1 MVCRENKGRSA
12 MIGLAKS
19 FQRMMGHPVDHD
31 ANLQSMQHQLRHEVE
46 AADSKFSSFDS
57 WPKDEQVKAWKELRA
72 RVEEL
77 PEGTMS
83 DARRYG
89 ESKTNPGIITRI
101 DQEVA
106 RLNSGKHETGS
117 PLKGV
122 QRNTGADMVASMKIV
137 SVMERL
143 VPARRSFLEN
153 QARRRGVPYSE
164 VESEWL
170 DKINEKG
177 NFSNISL
184 TDEYR
189 NSLAVSG
196 VNAQDQA
203 DLGQSGRARA
213 AMAAME
219 KETQESLAE
228 HRKKNPPRPA
238 ITEEHVRGTY
248 TKPGG
253 EGSVRC
259 AGCGQFGHE
268 EKSCPNTDLTD
279 TLDAVSE
286 QAQILDRH
294 QSILDRKEMLDSRSD
309 EEIQAVFDASA
320 PGMTVDKFRQSVARD
335 EEQLGEPLK
344 SAATVQKMRRKFE
357 KEGASALAELKSREP
372 KVSNWVQSVA
382 YNPSNGLLQVK
393 IHPAK
398 SGKEYPPRYFRAR
411 PEEVD
416 ELLAQAHIGTGL
428 HAEFLEKNQIV
439 EGHQFENAADLAEAM
454 EETRCPTCGRWASLN
469 SSHQCPVIGGPSE
482 EIDHLRV
489 RNVMSYQAKARTAR
503 ENGEPVPA
511 KPPTLVQSLKGTTD
525 NSGYLEHPDTQ
536 DKVGGALRSGSKKEA
551 LATTE
556 DGTRMWDSAVT
567 FNGTDDDWHVA
578 GHVTVWKDPETGN
591 RVIGIDGQSGNPGL
605 RCQCEQYQKTRRCP
619 HVLAVGQ
626 RLARKYEAQPAK
638 YSTRAGEPLRLQKEG
653 LANDAASLPPERLS
667 YETMSAMRV
676 DSMRQTLDA
685 ADTHGIAHLPE
696 TLWPSKAT
704 DIETGEAIESPES
717 WDRAPEYKTAKAK
730 PVDLGNTAQVVS
742 RIRRLSQSK
751 TQLIPVTEPVPGG
764 GTRTVFKK
772 DRVQYSV
779 RSEPDGS
786 IVVNVPPNVLKDTG
800 NTAQARAMEQHLIK
814 VMGLPPGRRIIP
826 NGLRISPDKATRYA
840 TLDAIAGDPSRI
852 APARMYAPQEGS
864 FAAAQHRGRSG
875 NDAQFSPA

>member
-46 AADSKFSSFDS
+46 AADSKYSSFDS
-57 WPKDEQVKAWKELRA
+57 WPQEEQVKAWKELRA

-83 DARRYG
+83 AARRYG

-101 DQEVA
+101 DQEIA
-106 RLNSGKHETGS
+106 RLGSGKHENGA

-153 QARRRGVPYSE
+153 QARRRGVPYAE

-170 DKINEKG
+170 EKINEKG

-189 NSLAVSG
+189 DSLAVSG

-219 KETQESLAE
+219 KKTQESLAE
-228 HRKKNPPRPA
+228 HRKKYAPRPA
-238 ITEEHVRGTY
+238 ITDEHVLGSY

-268 EKSCPNTDLTD
+268 EKACPNTDLTE
-279 TLDAVSE
+279 TLDAVSA
-286 QAQILDRH
+286 QSQILDRH
-294 QSILDRKEMLDSRSD
+294 QSVLDRKEMLATRSE
-309 EEIQAVFDASA
+309 EEIQAVFDAKA
-320 PGMTVDKFRQSVARD
+320 PGMTVAKFKEAVARD
-335 EEQLGEPLK
+335 EKELGEPLK
-344 SAATVQKMRRKFE
+344 SAATVQKLRRKFE
-357 KEGASALAELKSREP
+357 KEGAAALEELKSREP

-382 YNPSNGLLQVK
+382 YNPNNGLLQVTM
-393 IHPAK
+393 HPSK
-398 SGKEYPPRYFRAR
+398 SGKQYPPRYFRAR

-416 ELLAQAHIGTGL
+416 ALMDHPSVGKAL
-428 HAEFLEKNQIV
+428 HAGFLSKNQV
-439 EGHQFENAADLAEAM
+439 AEGHEFENAADLAEAM

-482 EIDHLRV
+482 EVDHLRA
-489 RNVMSYQAKARTAR
+489 RNVMAYQAMARTAR
-503 ENGEPVPA
+503 ENGEVIPA
-511 KPPTLVQSLKGTTD
+511 KPPTLVQSLKGATD
-525 NSGYLEHPDTQ
+525 HSGLQHPKT
-536 DKVGGALRSGSKKEA
+536 KETIAGALRSGSKQEA
-551 LATTE
+551 LTVTE
-556 DGTRMWDSAVT
+556 DGTRMWDSAVS
-567 FNGTDDDWHVA
+567 FNGSDDDWHVS

-605 RCQCEQYQKTRRCP
+605 RCQCAEYQKTRRCP
-619 HVLAVGQ
+619 HVRAVGY
-626 RLARKYEAQPAK
+626 RLANKYEAVPAAR
-638 YSTRAGEPLRLQKEG
+638 SARAGEPLRLQQQG

-676 DSMRQTLDA
+676 DAMRQTLEA
-685 ADTHGIAHLPE
+685 ADTHGVARLPE

-704 DIETGEAIESPES
+704 DLETGETIDTPEA
-717 WDRAPEYKTAKAK
+717 WDRHPDFKTAKAK
-730 PVDLGNTAQVVS
+730 PVDLANTGQVVS

-764 GTRTVFKK
+764 GTRTVLKK
-772 DRVQYSV
+772 ERVQYSV

-786 IVVNVPPNVLKDTG
+786 IVVNVPPQVLKDTG

-814 VMGLPPGRRIIP
+814 VMGLPEGRRIMP
-826 NGLRISPDKATRYA
+826 HGLRISPDKSARYA
-840 TLDAIAGDPSRI
+840 ALDAIAGDPPRI
-852 APARMYAPQEGS
+852 SPARMYAPQDGS
-864 FAAAQHRGRSG
+864 FDAALHRGRSG
-875 NDAQFSPA
+875 NDAQFAPA